1 MSSDLS
7 SRHRG
12 TLEALFAEPTRA
24 GIAWDDVV
32 ALLRALGAEHAQG
45 RGSRERFTLNGV
57 RMVLH
62 RPHPRK
68 ELGRAAVR
76 DVRDLLMHAGIEP

>member
-1 MSSDLS
+1 MRSDLS
-7 SRHRG
+7 SRHRA

-45 RGSRERFTLNGV
+45 RGSRERFSLNGV

-68 ELGRAAVR
+68 ELVRATVR
-76 DVRDLLMHAGIEP
+76 DVRDFLSDAGIEP

>member
-1 MSSDLS
+1 MNRRLS
-7 SRHRG
+7 RRHRG

-45 RGSRERFTLNGV
+45 RGSRERFSLISY
-57 RMVLH
+57 
-62 RPHPRK
+62 
-68 ELGRAAVR
+68 
-76 DVRDLLMHAGIEP
+76 AGIEP